1 MAALALVTA
10 ACSDDND
17 IILEQ
22 PTGQLVPFTATITL
36 DDAATTRALSGPDG
50 NNNINAEWETGDHV
64 ALVYKK
70 GSNSHDYVV
79 KVADATVT
87 AKRNKTATISARLDL
102 TENEANRYSDITL
115 IYPYSA
121 VITSGDGIGQVRSE
135 LWANQTG
142 TVADISQYRD
152 LRSGSGTM
160 RFMTTP
166 NGSSIELGSD
176 VIMSP
181 RAAIWK
187 LTLSQ
192 AIDATCPLSITDS
205 DNDVLLTTVTPASET
220 NEVYVALPSTD
231 AKKTY
236 KFSVTK
242 NGFEYSKT
250 GKAQLEAGRYYQTSL
265 TLAVA
270 IKTLSKVTSA
280 NIGCIVGSDGLVY
293 PPSATMPDG
302 VSKVAMICYV
312 SDTGHALAI
321 ELNNNPSSATW
332 ANAKSAAASKTTVAG
347 GTWQL
352 PSKDDWQDMV
362 DGCGDV
368 NGFISKFNA
377 TGFTFTDFSCWT
389 SSGFDSQAWCIALS
403 GGVSGG
409 NIHFIG
415 QDVSQSSRYYA
426 VLAFDTNPTPLDLS
440 EVTSDHIGRIVGN
453 DGKVYPSVAALPSG
467 VTAVAM
473 ISYLKEGYDGFGLAI
488 ELNSNPA
495 KAVWQVANLNPTS
508 MAAVAGGTWRLPL
521 KDDWNDMVA
530 GCGGA
535 AGFISKYN
543 ATGVTFDT
551 SKNYWLS
558 DYDSST
564 GRFYYTWYFVNE
576 FSFKTD
582 DGSNK
587 NYYLG
592 VLAFNYSSQP
602 DYGIPLS
609 EVTSKHIGRIVGSDG
624 KAHDPNYTLPTG
636 VTPVAM
642 ICYVKTGGGGWA
654 IELNENPSYGKQT
667 AARKM
672 EDKPNV
678 PKNDVSLCKWSLPTK
693 AQWCKMIAVCAGG
706 NPDVDYES
714 VNSSSCKTF
723 IAQYNAT
730 GVYFKKDT
738 PLWMKD
744 RDGFDGTYIKI
755 SSSDGAEFGTSD
767 DHNSLNYLGMLEF

>member
-10 ACSDDND
+10 ACNDDNGYAP
-17 IILEQ
+17 EQ
-22 PTGQLVPFTATITL
+22 PAQESRLVEFTATIIL
-36 DDAATTRALSGPDG
+36 DDDDAATTRALSGPDG
-50 NNNINAEWETGDHV
+50 DNNINAEWAMGEHV

-87 AKRNKTATISARLDL
+87 AKSNKTATINARLDL
-102 TENEANRYSDITL
+102 TENEANRNSDITL

-121 VITSGDGIGQVRSE
+121 VIASGEGIGQVRSE

-160 RFMTTP
+160 TFMTTP
-166 NGSSIELGSD
+166 NGSSIKLGSS
-176 VIMSP
+176 VTMSP
-181 RAAIWK
+181 QAAIWK

-192 AIDATCPLSITDS
+192 AIDATCPLSITDA

-231 AKKTY
+231 AKKSY

-265 TLAVA
+265 TLAA
-270 IKTLSKVTSA
+270 DIKTLSQVTS
-280 NIGCIVGSDGLVY
+280 
-293 PPSATMPDG
+293 
-302 VSKVAMICYV
+302 
-312 SDTGHALAI
+312 
-321 ELNNNPSSATW
+321 E
-332 ANAKSAAASKTTVAG
+332 
-347 GTWQL
+347 
-352 PSKDDWQDMV
+352 
-362 DGCGDV
+362 
-368 NGFISKFNA
+368 
-377 TGFTFTDFSCWT
+377 
-389 SSGFDSQAWCIALS
+389 
-403 GGVSGG
+403 
-409 NIHFIG
+409 
-415 QDVSQSSRYYA
+415 
-426 VLAFDTNPTPLDLS
+426 
-440 EVTSDHIGRIVGN
+440 HIGRIVGD

-495 KAVWQVANLNPTS
+495 KGVWQVAKDKAESNT
-508 MAAVAGGTWRLPL
+508 AVAGGTWRLPS

-551 SKNYWLS
+551 SKNYWTS
-558 DYDSST
+558 NHDAST
-564 GRFYYTWYFVNE
+564 GRFYYTRYFANE
-576 FSFKTD
+576 LSFYTD

-587 NYYLG
+587 NNYLA
-592 VLAFNYSSQP
+592 VLVFGINSTQP
-602 DYGIPLS
+602 DYGIPLT

-624 KAHDPNYTLPTG
+624 KAHDPNYRLPTG

-654 IELNENPSYGKQT
+654 IELNENPSNGKQRE
-667 AARKM
+667 AKKM
-672 EDKPNV
+672 EDKPVV
-678 PKNDVSLCKWSLPTK
+678 PINNMTTCKWSLPTK
-693 AQWCKMIAVCAGG
+693 AQWCKMIAVCAGR

-738 PLWMKD
+738 PLWTSDVD
-744 RDGFDGTYIKI
+744 RLEGTYIKI
-755 SSSDGAEFGTSD
+755 TSSGGAEFGTTANID
-767 DHNSLNYLGMLEF
+767 VLNYLGMLEF